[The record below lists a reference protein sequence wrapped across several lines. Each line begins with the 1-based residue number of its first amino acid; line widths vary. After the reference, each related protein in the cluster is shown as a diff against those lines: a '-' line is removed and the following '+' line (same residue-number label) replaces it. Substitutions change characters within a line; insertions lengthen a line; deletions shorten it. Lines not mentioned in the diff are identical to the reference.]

1 MISSS
6 DSVCTSEFKNYYI
19 IFPLNYFKSKAC
31 KRLINKYNGKNVKSG
46 FSYNSSNNKFLK
58 IKEIKK
64 LINKI

>member
-31 KRLINKYNGKNVKSG
+31 KRLINKYNGKNVKLD
-46 FSYNSSNNKFLK
+46 FL
-58 IKEIKK
+58 IIVQ
-64 LINKI
+64 IISF